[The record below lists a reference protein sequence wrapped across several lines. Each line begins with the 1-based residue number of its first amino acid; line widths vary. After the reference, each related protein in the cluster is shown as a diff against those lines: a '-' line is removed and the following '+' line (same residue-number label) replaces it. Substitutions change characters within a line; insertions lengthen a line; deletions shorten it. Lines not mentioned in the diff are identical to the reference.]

1 MHLKACEY
9 MQRGVNVI
17 VTFDF
22 SARSYVVRTQGLDSE
37 VTGESEASMQNE
49 GLATP
54 KSALAKG
61 WCTAAP
67 PKRPQDSAQTV
78 SSTDFTI
85 NRTLMAASLLLL
97 VSFRQP
103 HCNNMSE
110 KLFRQRQAVNS
121 RYPQ

>member
-1 MHLKACEY
+1 

-61 WCTAAP
+61 RCTAAP
-67 PKRPQDSAQTV
+67 PKRPQNSAQTV

-103 HCNNMSE
+103 HRNNMSE